1 MDKLQE
7 LNKLASQIRLCKNCP
22 LYKGTTHAVPGEG
35 NHDAEIMFIGEGPGY
50 WEDQK
55 GRPFVGLAG
64 QLLDKMIIKIGLKR
78 SDVFIAN
85 VVKHRPPENR
95 DPEPQEISSCGVW
108 LDKQIEIID
117 PKMIVTLGRFS
128 MAKFSEGLV
137 SISKVHGTSK
147 VVLFKDKKILVAF
160 MYHPAAALRADAVL
174 QSFTTDFSKIP
185 QMLEDFKNPK
195 KVVEETPKTPDDNVK
210 QLELI

>member
-1 MDKLQE
+1 MDKQQE
-7 LNKLASQIRLCKNCP
+7 LNKLASQIKLCKNCP
-22 LYKGTTHAVPGEG
+22 LYKGTTQAVPGEG
-35 NHDAEIMFIGEGPGY
+35 SPNAEIMFIGEGPGY

-55 GRPFVGLAG
+55 GRPFVGQAG
-64 QLLDKMIIKIGLKR
+64 QLLDKMINMIGLKR

-95 DPEPQEISSCGVW
+95 DPLPNEISACGEW

-128 MAKFSEGLV
+128 MAKFAEGV
-137 SISKVHGTSK
+137 SISAVHGTSRQ
-147 VVLFKDKKILVAF
+147 VIFNDKKILVAF
-160 MYHPAAALRADAVL
+160 MYHPAAALRAGAVM
-174 QSFTTDFSKIP
+174 QSLKTDFSKIP

-195 KVVEETPKTPDDNVK
+195 KIIEEIPEKKEDNNK

>member
-1 MDKLQE
+1 MDKTQE
-7 LNKLASQIRLCKNCP
+7 LNKLASQIKLCKNCP
-22 LYKGTTHAVPGEG
+22 LYKGTTQAVPGEG
-35 NHDAEIMFIGEGPGY
+35 SPNAEIMFIGEGPGY

-64 QLLDKMIIKIGLKR
+64 QLLDKMINSIGLKR

-95 DPEPQEISSCGVW
+95 DPLPQEISACGEW

-128 MAKFSEGLV
+128 MAKFAEGV
-137 SISKVHGTSK
+137 SISKVHGTSRI
-147 VVLFKDKKILVAF
+147 VNFKNKKILVAF
-160 MYHPAAALRADAVL
+160 MYHPAAALRAGAVL
-174 QSFTTDFSKIP
+174 QSLKTDFSKIP

-195 KVVEETPKTPDDNVK
+195 KILEEIKQEPEDKTK

>member
-1 MDKLQE
+1 MDKQSQ
-7 LNKLASQIRLCKNCP
+7 LNELASQIKRCQNCP
-22 LYKGTTHAVPGEG
+22 LYKGTTQAVPGEG
-35 NHDAEIMFIGEGPGY
+35 SPNAEIMFIGEGPGY

-64 QLLDKMIIKIGLKR
+64 QLLDKMINMIGFKR
-78 SDVFIAN
+78 QDVFIAN

-95 DPEPQEISSCGVW
+95 DPLPQEITACGEW

-128 MAKFSEGLV
+128 MAKFAEDV
-137 SISKVHGTSK
+137 SISKVHGTSRI
-147 VVLFKDKKILVAF
+147 VNFKNKKIIVAF
-160 MYHPAAALRADAVL
+160 MYHPAAALRAGAVL
-174 QSFTTDFSKIP
+174 QSLKADFSKIP
-185 QMLEDFKNPK
+185 QMLDDFKNPK
-195 KVVEETPKTPDDNVK
+195 NIIEEIPEKKEDNNK